1 MATYKPTYASTSDL
15 RDIYPNI
22 DKFDAKTQVLGWNTG
37 LTDFQQTLDIYY
49 TANCGLINQL
59 FWDGVKVDKITYNTT
74 ETTKVDGAFTAS
86 ATVFYVDASHGLE
99 ANDIVKIDEEYI
111 RVVSVSSD
119 TITISTPTTNRGL
132 FGSSA
137 QHHANDV
144 SVYKIIDTS
153 IDVGDASSAGVDAL
167 GYVYD
172 SDLDLAIIITNSLSP
187 INYLVEAGEN
197 WKDHQNDILYKASR
211 YFDSYVDPTLP
222 TQMWK
227 NDEGEYDY
235 IVIRTTAQIC
245 AYFLLSAHDPENED
259 ALKIKEEYEGV
270 LDRINEGGI
279 KLGFEKS
286 ADSSQGIITELS
298 ANASST
304 LKPVDLRGRYR
315 GSVYDKIRLQ
325 VITGGLI
332 GTATYSVWVNGND
345 KLGINKG
352 SQVVTAEKIT
362 GSYQTLSGG
371 LQIRFGG
378 STPTGVSGATADL
391 LSNVATASDVYQIE
405 VWAVGEEMDDAR
417 GIKSAYMTRS

>member
-15 RDIYPNI
+15 KDVYPNI
-22 DKFDAKTQVLGWNTG
+22 DKYDMKRPLYGWVIDDNYGYVYNSG
-37 LTDFQQTLDIYY
+37 LV
-49 TANCGLINQL
+49 NQL
-59 FWDGVKVDKITYNTT
+59 YADGKDLG
-74 ETTKVDGAFTAS
+74 DAQGSSGA
-86 ATVFYVDASHGLE
+86 VDAVNE
-99 ANDIVKIDEEYI
+99 WYYD
-111 RVVSVSSD
+111 SSAD
-119 TITISTPTTNRGL
+119 RL
-132 FGSSA
+132 WYYFGSS
-137 QHHANDV
+137 N
-144 SVYKIIDTS
+144 T
-153 IDVGDASSAGVDAL
+153 
-167 GYVYD
+167 
-172 SDLDLAIIITNSLSP
+172 SP
-187 INYLVEAGEN
+187 IDMLMEAGED
-197 WKDHQNDILYKASR
+197 WATHQTDMLYKASR

-259 ALKIKEEYEGV
+259 ALKIKEEYESI
-270 LDRINEGGI
+270 LDRINAGGI

-325 VITGGLI
+325 VITGGVI
-332 GTATYSVWVNGND
+332 GTATYSVWVNGDD
-345 KLGINKG
+345 KLGINQG

-362 GSYQTLSGG
+362 GAYQTLSGG
-371 LQIRFGG
+371 LQVRFGG
-378 STPTGVSGATADL
+378 STPTGVSGGTAAL